1 MKHSLAGCR
10 PRLLGALRPRTPFRV
25 NAVLAAALLIAPAA
39 LPLSR
44 PAFALTV
51 FDPSNYAEN
60 VLQAARALDQINNQ
74 IASLANQAQMLVNQ
88 ARNLDNL
95 PFSTLSQLQS
105 SVLRTQSLLAQAQ
118 NLAYDVQQI
127 DAAFSTTYG
136 AASTT
141 ASDAALVAT
150 AQGRWQTSVG
160 AFEDS
165 LKTQAGV
172 VGNLPSDG
180 DAMSALVSASQS
192 ATGAL
197 QAAQAGN
204 QLLAL
209 QSRQLS
215 DLTAL
220 IAAKARADA
229 LAQARDASTEAQG
242 QEQYRRFSTRH
253 GYTPHDVTM
262 FEE

>member
-1 MKHSLAGCR
+1 MNLPLAGCR
-10 PRLLGALRPRTPFRV
+10 PRLLGAGRPRTPVRWGV
-25 NAVLAAALLIAPAA
+25 ALAAALLIATAA
-39 LPLSR
+39 LPL
-44 PAFALTV
+44 PARALTV
-51 FDPSNYAEN
+51 FDPRNYAEN

-74 IASLANQAQMLVNQ
+74 IASLANEARMLANQ
-88 ARNLDNL
+88 ARNLETL
-95 PFSTLSQLQS
+95 PLSTLSQLQS
-105 SVLRTQSLLAQAQ
+105 SVLRTQSLLAQVQ

-127 DAAFSTTYG
+127 DAAFSSTYG
-136 AASTT
+136 AASAS

-150 AQGRWQTSVG
+150 ARGRWQTSVG

-165 LKTQAGV
+165 LKTQASV

-220 IAAKARADA
+220 MAAKARADA

-242 QEQYRRFSTRH
+242 QEQYRRFSTRR
-253 GYTPHDVTM
+253 GYTPHDVSM